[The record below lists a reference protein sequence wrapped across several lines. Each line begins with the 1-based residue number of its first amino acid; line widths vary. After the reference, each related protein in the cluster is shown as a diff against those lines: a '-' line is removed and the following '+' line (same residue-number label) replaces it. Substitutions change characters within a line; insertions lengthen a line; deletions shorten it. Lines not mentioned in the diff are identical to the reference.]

1 MNLSSYREYQ
11 RESRGENLRGQRR
24 PIGLLGAKRRLLAIS
39 ILVLGLTTFFIPL
52 ISTDP
57 AVMGTGSW
65 SLWNVVA
72 AVQNGTLTNP
82 PNLNFIVIPGSI
94 YVLMAVDLLGLC
106 FSTLFSVSK
115 VQATI
120 SLIGAW
126 LCLVARYSHLG
137 QKNWEL
143 DRFFYGR
150 IPIGHANSGLLTTWL
165 LVVTSTLFLVCL
177 DATLDTDESPT
188 SQRQSG
194 QFRDAPGVLDAE
206 ILQQNDE
213 VPQTHRDPRRLH
225 D

>member
-94 YVLMAVDLLGLC
+94 YVLMAVDFGLC

-115 VQATI
+115 VQD
-120 SLIGAW
+120 
-126 LCLVARYSHLG
+126 HLADQG
-137 QKNWEL
+137 LGMLGGPVFSSWSEELGTRSVLLWENPHWPREL
-143 DRFFYGR
+143 GPADDLAPSRHEHALPR
-150 IPIGHANSGLLTTWL
+150 LSRRNPGHRRVSDITAAKRPVSG
-165 LVVTSTLFLVCL
+165 C
-177 DATLDTDESPT
+177 
-188 SQRQSG
+188 
-194 QFRDAPGVLDAE
+194 
-206 ILQQNDE
+206 
-213 VPQTHRDPRRLH
+213 PRRIGCGNSATK
-225 D
+225 